1 MHASASGYII
11 LSAVVPLFFGGWELQ
26 EVKGPL
32 PRPVTCRIDGCS
44 CRIPHPVTRVR
55 RHEVPNS
62 DEVRLTVLSP
72 YILCVASEV
81 LDKEPSTLFIIR
93 YPVVSSITREVGL
106 GQVQMLTIVTWFSD
120 ILKWSELL
128 VLLVTIGFV
137 LMVTL
142 DFVGDFGS
150 DW

>member
-1 MHASASGYII
+1 MDTHVKSR
-11 LSAVVPLFFGGWELQ
+11 VPL
-26 EVKGPL
+26 
-32 PRPVTCRIDGCS
+32 
-44 CRIPHPVTRVR
+44 TRAR
-55 RHEVPNS
+55 RHEIPHS

-72 YILCVASEV
+72 YTLCVASEV

-93 YPVVSSITREVGL
+93 YPVVSRITREVGL
-106 GQVQMLTIVTWFSD
+106 GQVQILTIVTWFSN

-137 LMVTL
+137 LMVTF

>member
-1 MHASASGYII
+1 MS
-11 LSAVVPLFFGGWELQ
+11 
-26 EVKGPL
+26 
-32 PRPVTCRIDGCS
+32 R
-44 CRIPHPVTRVR
+44 
-55 RHEVPNS
+55 
-62 DEVRLTVLSP
+62 
-72 YILCVASEV
+72 
-81 LDKEPSTLFIIR
+81 
-93 YPVVSSITREVGL
+93 ITREVGL

-137 LMVTL
+137 LMVTF